1 MGTPNRGGFGGAVG
15 RAGTT
20 RKRPGASIADTRAVR
35 GGLGYGGSDGSG
47 TPAGH
52 FAVVDGTL
60 AASTVL
66 VAGRA
71 PLWALCPSKHMRR
84 PQPRFMFYGRQA
96 RMAAG
101 MVRHTGFDRHLW
113 FGLGLARP
121 RPPAGP
127 ARPRPTAP
135 PHRSPQ
141 HPRPPH
147 APPPAL
153 CCAQGS
159 TAAARAPPV
168 V

>member
-52 FAVVDGTL
+52 FAVVDHTL

-71 PLWALCPSKHMRR
+71 PLWALCPSKHTRR

-101 MVRHTGFDRHLW
+101 IVRHTALIDAYVSASVSLV
-113 FGLGLARP
+113 LA
-121 RPPAGP
+121 
-127 ARPRPTAP
+127 
-135 PHRSPQ
+135 
-141 HPRPPH
+141 
-147 APPPAL
+147 
-153 CCAQGS
+153 
-159 TAAARAPPV
+159 
-168 V
+168 